1 VPLKTQ
7 YSVPALSFVAWLVF
21 LIGCA
26 AAPLPKTTETDYDV
40 IVVGAGMGGLSA
52 ACHLA
57 AGGLKVLILEQ
68 HYQVGGCATS
78 FDRGDYNFDAAMH
91 VTSLGGGKK
100 AVILTLME
108 KAGLADKVKLVRIPS
123 LGRIVAPG
131 IDFVHP
137 NGVEATVEAL
147 IKQWPREE
155 KNIRAFYKMLGDA
168 NRELLQLKKLFMAN
182 PVAALFVKLAVPFR
196 QRVLS
201 KYFGATLQDV
211 LDEYFEDENLKMV
224 VGQFWIYQGPPPSEQ
239 WALFFMAAYYSFLE
253 NGAWQYE
260 GSSQAIS
267 NAYRDRIV
275 ELGGEV
281 RTSTLVT
288 RINVDD
294 DGRVRSVETDAGE
307 RFTTRYV
314 VSNADPF
321 QTFFKLIGEEKTP
334 RKLVKKIREM
344 KPNNSL
350 AGVYLGLDVD
360 HTFFGVDNYEV
371 FYSTSMDNDQMFADM
386 VAGHYESGTVTITIT
401 SVIGDPF
408 YAPKGMTTVS
418 IQTVSD
424 ISTWPERGPAYEK
437 KKAEMTE
444 TLIDIAENVL
454 PGLRD
459 HIVEKLA
466 MTPRTIESYTLNY
479 RGIPYGWNFTP
490 DQSDR
495 LPLETGIAGLYLA
508 GAWSWPS
515 HSVSMSQLSGYLTSR
530 LILKRDEKLNNGD

>member
-1 VPLKTQ
+1 MVT
-7 YSVPALSFVAWLVF
+7 ATIFF
-21 LIGCA
+21 LYLAGCA
-26 AAPLPKTTETDYDV
+26 ASPLPKTTQTDYDV
-40 IVVGAGMGGLSA
+40 VVVGAGMGGLSA

-57 AGGLKVLILEQ
+57 AAGLRVLILEQ

-91 VTSLGGGKK
+91 VTSLGGGSK
-100 AVILTLME
+100 AVMRTLME
-108 KAGLADKVKLVRIPS
+108 KAGIADKVKLIQIPT
-123 LGRIVAPG
+123 LGRMVAPG

-137 NGVEATVEAL
+137 NGVAATVEAL
-147 IKQWPREE
+147 VKRWPKEE
-155 KNIRAFYKMLGDA
+155 ANIRAFYKMLGKA
-168 NRELLQLKKLFMAN
+168 NEELLQLKKLFMAN
-182 PVAALFVKLAVPFR
+182 PVAALFVKLTVPFR
-196 QRVLS
+196 QR
-201 KYFGATLQDV
+201 TLTRYYNSTLKEV

-224 VGQFWIYQGPPPSEQ
+224 VGQFWMYQGPPPSEQ
-239 WALFFMAAYYSFLE
+239 WALIYMAAYHTFLE

-260 GSSQAIS
+260 GSSQSIS
-267 NAYRDRIV
+267 NAYRDRII

-281 RTSTLVT
+281 RTNTLVT
-288 RINVDD
+288 KINVEDD
-294 DGRVRSVETDAGE
+294 RVRSVETDSGE
-307 RFTTRYV
+307 TFTTRYV

-321 QTFFKLIGEEKTP
+321 QTFFKLIGEDKTP
-334 RKLVKKIREM
+334 RKLAKRIHEM

-360 HTFFGVDNYEV
+360 HHFFGIDDYEI
-371 FYSTSMDNDQMFADM
+371 FYSTSMDNDKMFENM
-386 VAGHYESGTVTITIT
+386 MAGYYESGAVTITVT

-424 ISTWPERGPAYEK
+424 ISSWPERGPEYDK
-437 KKAEMTE
+437 KKSEMTE
-444 TLIDIAENVL
+444 KLIDLAANVL
-454 PGLRD
+454 PGLRE

-466 MTPRTIESYTLNY
+466 MTPRTIESYTLNH
-479 RGIPYGWNFTP
+479 RGVPYGWNFTP

-508 GAWSWPS
+508 GAWAWPS

-530 LILKRDEKLNNGD
+530 LIVKRDEELEKRD